1 MKIFNC
7 FCTDSPNTGNPAGI
21 IFDFPGDKAEKQK
34 LAHQLQLPV
43 TVFIDRADSLIP
55 VLYFFYPDIEMNV
68 CLHGALAAVF
78 ILLNRR
84 KTQHIT
90 VSNAIG
96 TLFEAI
102 KLDNNIV
109 QIKVSAESPPAYTID
124 PVTVVQLLNL
134 VDFSEVSQDLPLT
147 VASVGSPKLL
157 VPLKS
162 LTTLAALHPD
172 FDFIKKWSFENR
184 INGLYIYVQDS
195 SENNLFSA
203 RAFNPKTGQNE
214 DAATGVAGAALAL
227 ALKKNIIIKQGQFM
241 DRPSMLIITYHTPEE
256 IYVGGRIVEQN
267 GAYKPQVPQ
276 LFQI

>member
-1 MKIFNC
+1 
-7 FCTDSPNTGNPAGI
+7 
-21 IFDFPGDKAEKQK
+21 
-34 LAHQLQLPV
+34 LQLPV
-43 TVFIDRADSLIP
+43 TVFIDRADSPIP
-55 VLYFFYPDIEMNV
+55 VLHFFYPDIEMNV

-78 ILLNRR
+78 ILFNRR
-84 KTQHIT
+84 KTHHIT
-90 VSNAIG
+90 VSNSVG

-124 PVTVVQLLNL
+124 PAILAQLLNL
-134 VDFSEVSQDLPLT
+134 ADFSEFSQDLPMT

-172 FDFIKKWSFENR
+172 FDLIKKWSIENR
-184 INGLYIYVQDS
+184 INGLYLYAQES
-195 SENNLFSA
+195 SENNLFYA

-227 ALKKNIIIKQGQFM
+227 VLKKNIIIKQGQFI
-241 DRPSMLIITYHTPEE
+241 DRPSMLIITYHSPEE
-256 IYVGGRIVEQN
+256 IYIGGKIVE
-267 GAYKPQVPQ
+267 KK
-276 LFQI
+276 